1 MNNDEDRR
9 NFDIYTYDTYIYM
22 YFITISDI
30 ARKRT
35 NVEST
40 LLIYL
45 YHEYI
50 TI

>member
-1 MNNDEDRR
+1 MSIIMMEVLKDKKLC
-9 NFDIYTYDTYIYM
+9 IITAM

-40 LLIYL
+40 LLI
-45 YHEYI
+45 
-50 TI
+50 